1 MYKKVLLAYDGTTEG
16 RRALREG
23 AKLAQM
29 CGAEVLLLAVVDISP
44 GLLAAE
50 GTTSGA
56 IEQQQEAYEEILQE
70 GVRRLE
76 SVGFKPESRLAIG
89 DPAERIGK
97 VAKEIGADLV
107 VVGHR
112 QRSALVQWWAGSV
125 ASDLVSHLS
134 CSLLIGQKDL
144 PDEAFQVVAPTA

>member
-1 MYKKVLLAYDGTTEG
+1 MYRKILLAYDGTTEG

-23 AKLAQM
+23 AKMAQI
-29 CGAEVLLLAVVDISP
+29 CKAEVVLLAVVDISP

-56 IEQQQEAYEEILQE
+56 VEHQQETYEAVLKE

-76 SVGFKPESRLAIG
+76 AIGFKPESRLAVG
-89 DPAERIGK
+89 DPAERIGH
-97 VAKEIGADLV
+97 VAREIGADLV

-112 QRSALVQWWAGSV
+112 HRNAFARWWAGSV
-125 ASDLVSHLS
+125 ASDLVSQLD

-144 PDEAFQVVAPTA
+144 ADSEFPEVIRES